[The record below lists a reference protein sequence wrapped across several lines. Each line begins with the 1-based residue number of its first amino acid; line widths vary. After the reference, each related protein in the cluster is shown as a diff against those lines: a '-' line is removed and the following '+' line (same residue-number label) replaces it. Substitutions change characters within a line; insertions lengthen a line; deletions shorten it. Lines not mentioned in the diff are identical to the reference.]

1 MAYDTRKIK
10 ESKYSDFDFDF
21 EAHPQTGNLIMKK
34 DGAAVSQ
41 SVRNLVQTNRFE
53 RLFRPEINGK
63 VRRMLFELM
72 TPALAV
78 QLRSHVKDVL
88 QQHEPRINVVD
99 VLVVA
104 KEDKNY
110 LTVTI
115 QYLVKSTNDFVST
128 DIILKRTR

>member
-1 MAYDTRKIK
+1 MAYDTNKIK
-10 ESKYSDFDFDF
+10 ETKYSDFDFDF
-21 EAHPQTGNLIMKK
+21 EAHPQSGNLILKK
-34 DGAAVSQ
+34 DSAAVSQ

-53 RLFRPEINGK
+53 RLFQPEINGK

-78 QLRSHVKDVL
+78 QLRSHIKDVL

-99 VLVVA
+99 VVVVA

-115 QYLVKSTNDFVST
+115 TYLVKSTNDFVST

>member
-1 MAYDTRKIK
+1 MAYDIKNTK
-10 ESKYSDFDFDF
+10 ESRYSDFDFDF
-21 EAHPQTGNLIMKK
+21 EAHPRTGNLILKK
-34 DGAAVSQ
+34 DIAAVSQ

-53 RLFRPEINGK
+53 RLFQPEINGK
-63 VRRMLFELM
+63 VRRMLFELI
-72 TPALAV
+72 TPATAV

-99 VLVVA
+99 VVVVA
-104 KEDKNY
+104 KEETNY

-115 QYLVKSTNDFVST
+115 TYLVKTTNDFVST

>member
-34 DGAAVSQ
+34 DVAAVSQ

-115 QYLVKSTNDFVST
+115 HYLVKSTNDFVST